1 MTFTEMGQLEPELQ
15 RLAASA
21 ENAGQHQAK
30 WWPTWLAMSE
40 PLSKIVG
47 RGAAHEA
54 LQDARA
60 YEVARAGLYAS
71 WAKGRKTG
79 SVAAPVEVEQ
89 STVFDT
95 SDAYT

>member
-60 YEVARAGLYAS
+60 YETCRAALFAAWAR
-71 WAKGRKTG
+71 G
-79 SVAAPVEVEQ
+79 SKSKPITAVDAVEQ
-89 STVFDT
+89 LEMFDT
-95 SDAYT
+95 SEAYQ